1 MLYNV
6 GDYCKVKI
14 YDDVYHDPSLELSKK
29 SIYIIIDI
37 KQNKNRYLDICTLI
51 DVETHLVFQI
61 EAHNL
66 YGDPRK
72 MKNKA
77 RKIKLKRI
85 I

>member
-14 YDDVYHDPSLELSKK
+14 YDEVYHDPAVELSKK

-37 KQNKNRYLDICTLI
+37 KKNINNYYNICTII
-51 DVETHLVFQI
+51 DIESHLVSQI
-61 EAHNL
+61 EANSL
-66 YGDPRK
+66 YGNPLK
-72 MKNKA
+72 LKIKA